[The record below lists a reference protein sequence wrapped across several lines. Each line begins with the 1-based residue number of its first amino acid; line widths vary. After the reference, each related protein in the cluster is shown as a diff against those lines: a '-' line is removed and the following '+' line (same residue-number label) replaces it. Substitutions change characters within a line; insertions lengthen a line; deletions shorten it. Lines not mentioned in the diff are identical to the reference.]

1 MNAALFS
8 EAGQFRNSSAV
19 FDKSQLLEVAKCP
32 TTNYFTANGKKFP
45 FFFRQRVKLLVR
57 FTLRL
62 RVSSNADSENVSEAS
77 ARWLPL
83 YRIRIS
89 S

>member
-8 EAGQFRNSSAV
+8 EAGQFRNLSVV
-19 FDKSQLLEVAKCP
+19 FDKSQLLEVAKCS

-57 FTLRL
+57 FTVQTLTQKMCQR
-62 RVSSNADSENVSEAS
+62 R
-77 ARWLPL
+77 
-83 YRIRIS
+83 
-89 S
+89 

>member
-8 EAGQFRNSSAV
+8 EPGQFRNLSV
-19 FDKSQLLEVAKCP
+19 VLDKSQLLEVAKCP
-32 TTNYFTANGKKFP
+32 TTNYFTANGKKKFP
-45 FFFRQRVKLLVR
+45 IFFFRQRVKLLVR

-62 RVSSNADSENVSEAS
+62 RSVSEAL